1 MAKAIADVCV
11 KVGTKA
17 DGKGRYENV
26 GAQWLKDTNEEKC
39 SKCGHIKGAKFVTIK
54 RTFSPAGVPNPDNKD
69 NIILSIFDKKDN
81 NDQQTVNQEEE

>member
-1 MAKAIADVCV
+1 MAKVIADVCV

-26 GAQWLKDTNEEKC
+26 GAKWQKEDGGT
-39 SKCGHIKGAKFVTIK
+39 FVTIK
-54 RTFSPAGVPNPDNKD
+54 RTFNPAGVPNPDNRD

-81 NDQQTVNQEEE
+81 NETQQTNEEQE

>member
-1 MAKAIADVCV
+1 MAKVIGDVCV

-26 GAQWLKDTNEEKC
+26 GTKWQKEDGGT
-39 SKCGHIKGAKFVTIK
+39 FVTIK
-54 RTFSPAGVPNPDNKD
+54 RTFNPAGVPNPDNKD

-81 NDQQTVNQEEE
+81 NETQSTNEEQE